1 VNCAIFEVALD
12 AADNRDHTLI
22 VVPDAEHVLQVATSR
37 ASADVRDRIAPTVWP
52 TVISWVLERTR
63 GVQDPGRSDR

>member
-1 VNCAIFEVALD
+1 VNRAIFEVALD

-22 VVPDAEHVLQVATSR
+22 VVPDAEHVLQVATSG

-52 TVISWVLERTR
+52 TLISWILNRTR
-63 GVQDPGRSDR
+63 GGLDPPRSDR